1 MRLADERIWRAC
13 PGGATHAS
21 VRAFGERA
29 EDLDLDFALPRPEL
43 VTRLLAQCVRPAS
56 GAWPEDALWSWT
68 LGQRLQGLIA
78 IALASGVA
86 RLSVVEPCA
95 NCTERLEIE
104 VELTLFEREERIT
117 AFDWSPAPKQAL
129 AVSLP
134 TGREQQAWWQA
145 GDVSADA
152 MARRLAFGRDEGPED
167 EALSS
172 DWIEALGAQLA
183 QHDPLTA
190 LELQAAC
197 PACGAQ
203 GRIPL
208 DLEAEL
214 LTRLHACQRHNLLNI
229 HHLASAY
236 HWSEV
241 AIMRLPAWRRRSYLM
256 QVGGAP

>member
-1 MRLADERIWRAC
+1 
-13 PGGATHAS
+13 
-21 VRAFGERA
+21 
-29 EDLDLDFALPRPEL
+29 
-43 VTRLLAQCVRPAS
+43 
-56 GAWPEDALWSWT
+56 
-68 LGQRLQGLIA
+68 
-78 IALASGVA
+78 
-86 RLSVVEPCA
+86 
-95 NCTERLEIE
+95 LEID
-104 VELTLFEREERIT
+104 VELTVFEREERIT
-117 AFDWSPAPKQAL
+117 AFDWSPVPEQAL
-129 AVSLP
+129 SVSLP

-152 MARRLAFGRDEGPED
+152 MARRLVFGDDDGAED

-203 GRIPL
+203 ARIPL

-214 LTRLHACQRHNLLNI
+214 LARLHARQRHTLLNI
-229 HHLASAY
+229 HRLASAY
-236 HWSEV
+236 HWSEA
-241 AIMRLPAWRRRSYLM
+241 AIMRLPAWRRRFYLM